1 MDTLAKETEELI
13 GITLSPYQ
21 LTLLET
27 YRQELESW
35 NEKYSLTAINDPEKV
50 RVKHFLDSFSPWLV
64 MKDTTINRLID
75 VGTGAGFPGIPLKIL
90 IPDCEVVLV
99 DSVSKKT
106 EFCQH
111 IIDKLK
117 LQGIQAIHSR
127 VERLARDEEF
137 RESFDWGIARA
148 VARLDTLSEYLLPF
162 VKIGGS
168 MLAMKGAQ
176 GPSET
181 QEAQRALQILGGD
194 LTRVVQLILPGVTED
209 RYLITIKKIA
219 STPDKYPRRIG
230 VPNKRPL

>member
-1 MDTLAKETEELI
+1 M
-13 GITLSPYQ
+13 
-21 LTLLET
+21 
-27 YRQELESW
+27 
-35 NEKYSLTAINDPEKV
+35 
-50 RVKHFLDSFSPWLV
+50 
-64 MKDTTINRLID
+64 
-75 VGTGAGFPGIPLKIL
+75 KIL

-117 LQGIQAIHSR
+117 LHGIQAIHSR
-127 VERLARDEEF
+127 VERLARDEGF

-168 MLAMKGAQ
+168 MLAMKGAH

-181 QEAQRALQILGGD
+181 QEAQRALKILGGD
-194 LTRVVQLILPGVTED
+194 LARVEQIILPGVTEE